1 MKTTEITTR
10 LRYLYPSIR
19 EGYLSLHKT
28 KMLCTYVTF
37 AKLEQTLKHNLLWG
51 KKNQNASE
59 YKYFDYDTFSFEF

>member
-1 MKTTEITTR
+1 
-10 LRYLYPSIR
+10 
-19 EGYLSLHKT
+19 
-28 KMLCTYVTF
+28 MLCTYVTF